1 MRKRNKNKVE
11 KRLRRNPYKV
21 DVAGSTPAAPT
32 TLIIPKHIQV
42 IEIPPGREL
51 VARVTWNGFEAKLTH
66 VLRRTDPKAFDL
78 SLKSRRSGNRS
89 ARSA

>member
-1 MRKRNKNKVE
+1 MKKPSKNKAGS
-11 KRLRRNPYKV
+11 RRGSNPYKV

-32 TLIIPKHIQV
+32 TLRIPKHIQV

-51 VARVTWNGFEAKLTH
+51 ITRVAWDGFEAKLIH
-66 VLRRTDPKAFDL
+66 VIRQTDPKRFDFG
-78 SLKSRRSGNRS
+78 LKSRRSGNRS